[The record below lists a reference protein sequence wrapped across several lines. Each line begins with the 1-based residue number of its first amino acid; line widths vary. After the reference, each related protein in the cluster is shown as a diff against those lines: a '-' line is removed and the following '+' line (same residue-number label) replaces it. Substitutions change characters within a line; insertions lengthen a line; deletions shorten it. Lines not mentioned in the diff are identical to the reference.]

1 MIKHVFSFLL
11 LIFIILFFYIVTKVY
26 LSEENIKKKNLN
38 RSKIGKKLSE
48 NLSNLAILRN
58 DTNNVIEYNSGF
70 NNEGKDKPDRNF
82 WNLTK

>member
-70 NNEGKDKPDRNF
+70 NNEEKDKPDRNF